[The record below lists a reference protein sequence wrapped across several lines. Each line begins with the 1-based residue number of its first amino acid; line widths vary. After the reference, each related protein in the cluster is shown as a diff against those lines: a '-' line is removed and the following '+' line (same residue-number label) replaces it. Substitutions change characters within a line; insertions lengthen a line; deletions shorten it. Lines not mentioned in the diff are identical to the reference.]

1 MIWNEHDSIITE
13 YQKIINLLDNT
24 PNQLS
29 KFRTKNWVEINDD
42 AHGRYNTKCQIKIKT
57 SMLKSSVYDYS
68 DAYIILWGTI
78 SFQNTGTAANP
89 NNRKN
94 IIIKNC
100 VLFTD
105 CVSEINNAQIDNTKD
120 IDIVIPICNLIE
132 YSDNYTKISANT
144 IEMNYFKMLMEL
156 LLVFLLIMITVLRL
170 NLKQI

>member
-1 MIWNEHDSIITE
+1 MK
-13 YQKIINLLDNT
+13 YQKIINFLDNT
-24 PNQLS
+24 PHQLS

-42 AHGRYNTKCQIKIKT
+42 AHGRYNTNCQIKIKT
-57 SMLKSSVYDYS
+57 SRLKSSLYDYS
-68 DAYIILWGTI
+68 DAYILLRGTI

-120 IDIVIPICNLIE
+120 IDIVIPMCNLIE

-144 IEMNYFKMLMEL
+144 IEMNYFKMLMVL
-156 LLVFLLIMITVLRL
+156 LLVFLLIIITVLRL

>member
-1 MIWNEHDSIITE
+1 M
-13 YQKIINLLDNT
+13 
-24 PNQLS
+24 
-29 KFRTKNWVEINDD
+29 R
-42 AHGRYNTKCQIKIKT
+42 
-57 SMLKSSVYDYS
+57 
-68 DAYIILWGTI
+68 GTT

-89 NNRKN
+89 NNRQN

-120 IDIVIPICNLIE
+120 IDIVIPMCNLIE

-156 LLVFLLIMITVLRL
+156 LLVFLLIIITVLRL